1 MKEIS
6 SSFKAM
12 LEESAPHSLI
22 ISGRCSI
29 HRAPER
35 LHKCTERSQYKP
47 ETISIGPF
55 HHQDQSLKAREILKL
70 SYANSLLIRTANRK
84 LKKEEEGAKFFHTE
98 LDSSGALVTNKEWFA
113 VLGECISSVTN
124 METKIRQC
132 YSEPIAMDSREFVK
146 MMVID
151 GLFIIE
157 LLVKVKVSE
166 QHGIA
171 REHRDPIC
179 RNNWLLS
186 GVIQDLILLENQL
199 PMFVLECLFKIVAP
213 ADESLKML
221 ALHLFDKILHLLPAG
236 KTLDLEQSKSAAH
249 LLDLLGMLLQT
260 QPRNEEKEIPRDP
273 ESLQSEAPSSSLSW
287 IRLRRTPDSVDEKE
301 TKCSYFPSE
310 YIPSASELQRA
321 GVTFK
326 KGSKEV
332 SFMDVKFGMDGIFEM
347 SPIHIHDDSEL
358 IFRNLIACEQSYSTR
373 DNVTSYAVLMDS
385 LIDSAEDVKIL
396 RKQGIIIVHNL
407 GCDEDV
413 AKIFNKLRFHTG
425 AADNY
430 SKLNKEVMKYYRQSW
445 HRWQASLKR
454 EYFGN
459 PWTIVSLLAAVLLI
473 LLTIV
478 STVSGILQVV
488 YNE

>member
-6 SSFKAM
+6 SSFKTM

-35 LHKCTERSQYKP
+35 LHKCTERSKYKP

-55 HHQDQSLKAREILKL
+55 HHKDQSLKAREIFKL
-70 SYANSLLIRTANRK
+70 SYANSLLTRTANRK
-84 LKKEEEGAKFFHTE
+84 LKKGGAKFFHTE
-98 LDSSGALVTNKEWFA
+98 FDDSSGALVTNKEWFA

-124 METKIRQC
+124 METKIRQW

-157 LLVKVKVSE
+157 LLMQVKVSE
-166 QHGIA
+166 Q
-171 REHRDPIC
+171 
-179 RNNWLLS
+179 
-186 GVIQDLILLENQL
+186 ILFN
-199 PMFVLECLFKIVAP
+199 IVAP

-236 KTLDLEQSKSAAH
+236 KTLDPEQCKSAAH

-301 TKCSYFPSE
+301 RRCPYFPSE

-373 DNVTSYAVLMDS
+373 DNMTSYAVLMDS
-385 LIDSAEDVKIL
+385 LIDSAEDVEIL
-396 RKQGIIIVHNL
+396 RKQGIITVHNL

-478 STVSGILQVV
+478 STVFGVLQVV